1 MHDCFYVHLQRLFE
15 DHEMDKC
22 GAGRGPAVSTA
33 SCVSAKTDRSRRHPP
48 EFSIES
54 RPSEGSDQTSSNI
67 HQNPDTLKVLKQE
80 DEQEDVH
87 ETRNE
92 ANEAALKIALHVLR
106 TMNEEEH
113 AQTLEQSH
121 SGELVVYQRTLK
133 SFLKKKNKYLF
144 QEKIGHNTEHL
155 VLKPGLKRCACELT
169 VNLNTVHKLLEILD
183 GRKVTQGRQTAIP
196 DHLTGL
202 TTGPRSLFLG
212 AWTAIL
218 LGECEDPD
226 VPRTSDPEY
235 KEFVNNLKTDA
246 KKMFNYTV
254 EDTLPTLWSTL
265 IKCNQ
270 TEVGT

>member
-1 MHDCFYVHLQRLFE
+1 
-15 DHEMDKC
+15 MDKC

-133 SFLKKKNKYLF
+133 SFLKKKNKASTTM
-144 QEKIGHNTEHL
+144 QNTGINQDQNDDDVSSHPSQHSSQIAL
-155 VLKPGLKRCACELT
+155 PR
-169 VNLNTVHKLLEILD
+169 NRKLP
-183 GRKVTQGRQTAIP
+183 RRTKQPYP
-196 DHLTGL
+196 DH
-202 TTGPRSLFLG
+202 
-212 AWTAIL
+212 
-218 LGECEDPD
+218 PD
-226 VPRTSDPEY
+226 RFDH
-235 KEFVNNLKTDA
+235 
-246 KKMFNYTV
+246 
-254 EDTLPTLWSTL
+254 
-265 IKCNQ
+265 
-270 TEVGT
+270 